1 LRTPLI
7 SFLFL
12 TVILVSGTLANTTL
26 SVNNSVYIP
35 LKVGRWFD
43 YVVVIMMENHSINNT
58 YGISVL
64 PNSWNSNSQTCL
76 GNCTFYDSLANSN
89 GLAEEYTVD
98 GITGCSLG
106 CYIAI
111 TSGYGNTLQACNNG
125 PFASGCQLLQLP
137 NIVDR
142 LESAHLSWKAYME
155 DYPTPSGCNNDFT
168 GNYEPNH
175 NPFIYYAD
183 IQNNATRCSHI
194 VLANSQPASQST
206 CWPTTLPIDN
216 VLINDLNSPSS
227 ASNYTFL
234 TPNRI
239 DDNHD
244 CNDVSVGNAWLS
256 NLIPQILGST
266 VFKTKR
272 AALFV
277 TFDEQGCTFSGCP
290 SSIPELYSVWASSSA
305 KPTTKA
311 GFKSVNPYTHYNP
324 LRTIED
330 NWNLPALD
338 AKTDGSAQNMHEFF
352 LP

>member
-1 LRTPLI
+1 V
-7 SFLFL
+7 F
-12 TVILVSGTLANTTL
+12 
-26 SVNNSVYIP
+26 IP

-58 YGISVL
+58 YGKSVL
-64 PNSWNSNSQTCL
+64 PNSWNSSSQTCL
-76 GNCTFYDSLANSN
+76 GNCTYYDLLADSN
-89 GLAEEYTVD
+89 GLAKEYTVD
-98 GITGCSLG
+98 AIQGCSLG

-111 TSGYGNTLQACNNG
+111 TSGYGNTNQACNGG
-125 PFASGCQLLQLP
+125 PSGGCLLQIP

-142 LESAHLSWKAYME
+142 LESAGLSWKAYME
-155 DYPTPSGCNNDFT
+155 DYPIASGCSNGFS

-175 NPFIYYAD
+175 NPFIYYSD
-183 IQNNATRCSHI
+183 IHNNPARCSHI
-194 VLANSQPASQST
+194 VKANKQLNSQST
-206 CWPTTLPIDN
+206 CWPTAVENDDLF
-216 VLINDLNSPSS
+216 INDLNSVST
-227 ASNYTFL
+227 ASNYSFL

-244 CNDVSVGNAWLS
+244 CNDVSVGNAWLN
-256 NLIPQILGST
+256 NLIPQILDTT

-277 TFDEQGCTFSGCP
+277 TFDEEGCTLSGCP
-290 SSIPELYSVWASSSA
+290 SPIPELYSVWASNLA
-305 KPTTKA
+305 HATTKV

-330 NWNLPALD
+330 NWNLPPLNAT
-338 AKTDGSAQNMHEFF
+338 TDGSAQNMHEFF

>member
-1 LRTPLI
+1 VA
-7 SFLFL
+7 
-12 TVILVSGTLANTTL
+12 VILVSSTLANTTL
-26 SVNNSVYIP
+26 SINNSAFIS
-35 LKVGRWFD
+35 LKIGRWFD

-64 PNSWNSNSQTCL
+64 PNGWNSNSQTCL
-76 GNCTFYDSLANSN
+76 GNCTYYDSFANSN
-89 GLAEEYTVD
+89 GLAEEYTADV
-98 GITGCSLG
+98 ISGCSAG

-111 TSGYGNTLQACNNG
+111 TSGYGNLPQPCNSG
-125 PFASGCQLLQLP
+125 PLGSGCLLQIP

-142 LESAHLSWKAYME
+142 LESARLSWKAYME
-155 DYPTPSGCNNDFT
+155 DYPITSGCSNGFA

-194 VLANSQPASQST
+194 TNANSQIVAQNST
-206 CWPTTLPIDN
+206 CWRTAVQNDDLF
-216 VLINDLNSPSS
+216 INDLNFASTM
-227 ASNYTFL
+227 SNYSFL

-244 CNDVSVGNAWLS
+244 CNDVSVGNAWL
-256 NLIPQILGST
+256 NKLIPQILGST

-277 TFDEQGCTFSGCP
+277 TFDEKGCTNGGCP
-290 SSIPELYSVWASSSA
+290 SPIPELYSVWASNSA
-305 KPTTKA
+305 NPTTKMQ
-311 GFKSVNPYTHYNP
+311 FRSVTPYTHYNP

-330 NWNLPALD
+330 NWNLPPLIAS
-338 AKTDGSAQNMHEFF
+338 TDGSAQNMKEFF
-352 LP
+352 R